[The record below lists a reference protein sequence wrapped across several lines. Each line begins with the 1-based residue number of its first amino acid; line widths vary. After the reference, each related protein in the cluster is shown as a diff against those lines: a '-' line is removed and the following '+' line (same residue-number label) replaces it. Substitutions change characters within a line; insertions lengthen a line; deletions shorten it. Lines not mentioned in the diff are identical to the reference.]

1 MSSKEIQDQF
11 TQKVFLQL
19 KSGSWELSLFPKVM
33 RYLKYLRTYLG
44 HKTEAPRRFTIELYQ
59 DKAAKTL
66 RENTSSVL
74 QVFARYS
81 WTIVGK

>member
-33 RYLKYLRTYLG
+33 RYLKYLRTSLG
-44 HKTEAPRRFTIELYQ
+44 HKTAHQNVSQSNYT
-59 DKAAKTL
+59 KTKPQKQCVRIL
-66 RENTSSVL
+66 AVSCKFL
-74 QVFARYS
+74 LD
-81 WTIVGK
+81 IVGLLGK

>member
-44 HKTEAPRRFTIELYQ
+44 HKTEAPRRFTIELY
-59 DKAAKTL
+59 
-66 RENTSSVL
+66 
-74 QVFARYS
+74 
-81 WTIVGK
+81 